1 MYIMAVQNLSCKGYT
16 ERQTLYGVSMIDIHA
31 HILSGVDDGSTD
43 LAASLEMLKIAV
55 DNGTTSIIAT
65 PHIIEKNKSLSWS
78 EIVIRTQELQQQATL
93 SGLDIKIYAGA
104 ELEMNW
110 DLLDLLKDSSD
121 RPYCLAGSNYLL
133 IELPG
138 SMVPR
143 YADEF
148 LFEVKIRGMI
158 PILAH
163 PERHLMLMDDLAMLK
178 RWKSSGVLLQCN
190 AGSFTGLY
198 GETAKRHAEYLLNE
212 KLVDFIASDGHNTL
226 HRNTNL
232 SKCVR
237 VIEEVHGKELVQQ
250 LFITRAEKILS
261 VESGDNKQVK
271 SPDNFP
277 GNAIVLSDVRY
288 AKNLDGSFT
297 KDCLGDNSGSSTL
310 LNANYDKAST
320 DSLIEE
326 IDEATLRGYLQR
338 AKNAARIS
346 YEYTNCRDSLE
357 KLELLANGRILNAA
371 RLMFGKNTGLEIQLA
386 IFATDK
392 RLTFN
397 DIKRV
402 DGNIMQLI
410 DVAEKYIRNNIKWRV
425 EFDGSMQRREVPE
438 VPLDAVREALVNSFC
453 HRDYTMAGNNEV
465 SIYNNRIEIYSAG
478 QFPEGLVPNDF
489 IKGAERSIQRNP
501 GLARILY
508 YSRDVESFGTGL
520 KRITESCRRDGVKV
534 EFKMLKTGFLV
545 TIYRRNVARNKKR
558 KNKTKCAPIDN
569 NWTH

>member
-1 MYIMAVQNLSCKGYT
+1 
-16 ERQTLYGVSMIDIHA
+16 MIDIHA

-43 LAASLEMLKIAV
+43 LATSLEMLKIAV
-55 DNGTTSIIAT
+55 DNGTTAIIAT

-93 SGLDIKIYAGA
+93 SGLQIKIYAGA

-110 DLLDLLKDSSD
+110 DLLDLLKDNSD

-148 LFEVKIRGMI
+148 LFELKIRGLI
-158 PILAH
+158 PVLAH
-163 PERHLMLMDDLAMLK
+163 PERHLMLMDDLVMLK
-178 RWKSSGVLLQCN
+178 RWKSAGVLLQCN

-198 GETAKRHAEYLLNE
+198 GETAKRHAEYLLNNN
-212 KLVDFIASDGHNTL
+212 LVDFIASDGHNTL

-232 SKCVR
+232 SKCAR
-237 VIEEVHGKELVQQ
+237 VVESVHGKELVQQ
-250 LFITRAEKILS
+250 LFSSSAEKILN
-261 VESGDNKQVK
+261 EE
-271 SPDNFP
+271 
-277 GNAIVLSDVRY
+277 I
-288 AKNLDGSFT
+288 
-297 KDCLGDNSGSSTL
+297 GSSSSGRPSENILETVRVRRDVL
-310 LNANYDKAST
+310 CAKDLDTFLVKDDCSDKKDHAAVLNANYDKAPT
-320 DSLIEE
+320 DSLIDE
-326 IDEATLRGYLQR
+326 INEATLKEYLQR
-338 AKNAARIS
+338 AKNAERIS
-346 YEYTNCRDSLE
+346 YEYSNCKDSLE
-357 KLELLANGRILNAA
+357 KLELLVNGRILNAA
-371 RLMFGKNTGLEIQLA
+371 KLMFGKNTGLEIQLA

-402 DGNIMQLI
+402 NGNILQLI

-438 VPLDAVREALVNSFC
+438 VPLDAIREALVNSFC
-453 HRDYTMAGNNEV
+453 HRDYTLAGNNEV

-478 QFPEGLVPNDF
+478 QFPSGLVPADF
-489 IKGAERSIQRNP
+489 IKGSERSVQRNP
-501 GLARILY
+501 ALARILY

-520 KRITESCRRDGVKV
+520 KRIIESCRRENIKV

-545 TIYRRNVARNKKR
+545 TVYRPNNSIIKKIKK
-558 KNKTKCAPIDN
+558 KNKDIQISN
-569 NWTH
+569 NFIY